1 LKIEKIDATQHE
13 SGSPKKEL
21 IEYARQYYVI
31 RGLTMDEL
39 KQFGL
44 E

>member
-1 LKIEKIDATQHE
+1 VWQSKE
-13 SGSPKKEL
+13 EL
-21 IEYARQYYVI
+21 IEYARQNYVI
-31 RGLTMDEL
+31 RELTPEEL